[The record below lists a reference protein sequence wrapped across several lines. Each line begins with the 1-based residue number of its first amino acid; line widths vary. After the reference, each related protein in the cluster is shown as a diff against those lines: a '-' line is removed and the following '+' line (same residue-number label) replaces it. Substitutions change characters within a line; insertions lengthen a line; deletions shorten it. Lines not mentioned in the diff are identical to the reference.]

1 LASRR
6 ATLLRLL
13 HNRRSCAI
21 HDAGTAVHNEHGTR
35 RRRGNKRGDGTMND
49 SEVSQ
54 QVQQMLHFIAQE
66 AADKA
71 NEIALSADEVE
82 GECFDFSGNLLLLT
96 FFFSLDDSLSL
107 SLFAAICYDLRVV
120 EEDLLLLP
128 FRSRLKRIKVPAAEA
143 SSFSTLI
150 GRCCTS
156 M

>member
-1 LASRR
+1 
-6 ATLLRLL
+6 
-13 HNRRSCAI
+13 
-21 HDAGTAVHNEHGTR
+21 
-35 RRRGNKRGDGTMND
+35 MND
-49 SEVSQ
+49 SEVSL

-71 NEIALSADEVE
+71 NEIALSAEEVE
-82 GECFDFSGNLLLLT
+82 GEYFGLAAICFCSP
-96 FFFSLDDSLSL
+96 FFSLDDNL

-120 EEDLLLLP
+120 EEDLLLLL
-128 FRSRLKRIKVPAAEA
+128 FRSRLKKIKVPAAEA

>member
-1 LASRR
+1 
-6 ATLLRLL
+6 
-13 HNRRSCAI
+13 
-21 HDAGTAVHNEHGTR
+21 
-35 RRRGNKRGDGTMND
+35 MND

-71 NEIALSADEVE
+71 NEIALSAEEVE
-82 GECFDFSGNLLLLT
+82 GECFDFT
-96 FFFSLDDSLSL
+96 FFFLLMTLSLSLSL

-120 EEDLLLLP
+120 EEDLLLLLL